1 MAVTMKRKTPCSHLL
16 LLILFSIG
24 CCGTAEC
31 SVSHKLHVGVL
42 FTTKIDHSLF
52 NWTSN
57 GNSDQFTFRPSLTGY
72 PDLPSFLRYMYSE
85 ERRVGYLY
93 GAPSEKFSSQEM
105 EIEII
110 ALNKQTY
117 ETRVQK
123 MKLSVEKRRKNVV
136 NNVLQMKID
145 NQDWVNFL
153 MDPGRIEDLKNIFRK
168 ELWPESEKDLNVVF
182 LDAAVN
188 LGGRLPA
195 SPQLKEGVVLQL
207 GSKME
212 FSARLKD
219 LQEEVKP
226 LYKMASCK
234 FKRTSVQ
241 AIFEH
246 QGFKLDWCAFKLI
259 ELAQGNET
267 QSEAK
272 KLKGE
277 LIPKGAGDQWQGLK
291 FDDIPE
297 RNYIDELAFT
307 IAVPG
312 MIFAVLVAVLS
323 GILCFQ
329 HESM

>member
-1 MAVTMKRKTPCSHLL
+1 MAVAKSRENPCGPHFLL
-16 LLILFSIG
+16 LVLLTIVIG
-24 CCGTAEC
+24 CCEC

-57 GNSDQFTFRPSLTGY
+57 GNSDQFTFRSSLTGY

-93 GAPSEKFSSQEM
+93 GAPSEKFSNQEM

-110 ALNKQTY
+110 ALNKQTF

-123 MKLSVEKRRKNVV
+123 MKLSIEKRRKNVV

-153 MDPGRIEDLKNIFRK
+153 MDPGRIEDLKNIFRND
-168 ELWPESEKDLNVVF
+168 LWPESEKDLNVVF

-207 GSKME
+207 GSRME

-219 LQEEVKP
+219 LHEEVKP

-241 AIFEH
+241 AIFDAS
-246 QGFKLDWCAFKLI
+246 GFKLDWCAFKLI
-259 ELAQGNET
+259 ELSQANAT

-277 LIPKGAGDQWQGLK
+277 MLPKGDQPWQGLK
-291 FDDIPE
+291 FEDIPE

-307 IAVPG
+307 IAIPG